1 MRSSDQI
8 TPNFAIAKFSP
19 KGLQDKIHVGFCLLC
34 KVIPDFLLYIFSNS
48 QNGVAST
55 GTVKSQGDLTGRPL
69 PLAGADFSIEKSG
82 IKTVLVTGGAGYVG
96 AVLIPKLLKANYI
109 VKVVDLYLYGEHVF
123 KTFKGNSNLKEI
135 KGDIRN
141 AELLKKET
149 VGVDAVIHL
158 ACISNDPSYELNP
171 ALGKSINYDAFL
183 PLVQISK
190 ANQVRRFIYAS
201 SSSVYGVKDMPN
213 VTEDV
218 PLDPLTDYSKFKALC
233 EDVLIKEQTKDFV
246 CLIVRPATVCGYSPR
261 LRLDLT
267 VNILTNH
274 AINNHKIKV
283 FGGGQKR
290 PNLHIEDMTDFYI
303 QALQWPDEKIAGKI
317 YNVGYEN
324 HSVSDIAQIVK
335 RNVGMDDIQIVVE
348 PTDDNRS
355 YHISSEKIERELGF
369 RPKHTIDE
377 AVRDLKAA
385 FDAGKI
391 KNSMTES
398 SYYNIKTMQAVD
410 LK

>member
-1 MRSSDQI
+1 MPSSDQ
-8 TPNFAIAKFSP
+8 
-19 KGLQDKIHVGFCLLC
+19 
-34 KVIPDFLLYIFSNS
+34 
-48 QNGVAST
+48 
-55 GTVKSQGDLTGRPL
+55 
-69 PLAGADFSIEKSG
+69 

-96 AVLIPKLLKANYI
+96 AVLVPKLLKAGYT
-109 VKVVDLYLYGEHVF
+109 VKVVDLYLYGGHVF
-123 KTFKGNSNLKEI
+123 KDYQGDPKLKEV

-141 AELLKKET
+141 AELLKKEMA
-149 VGVDAVIHL
+149 GVDAVIHL

-190 ANQVRRFIYAS
+190 DNHVKRFIYAS
-201 SSSVYGVKDMPN
+201 SSSVYGVKDMPD

-218 PLDPLTDYSKFKALC
+218 ALEPLTDYSKFKALC
-233 EDVLIKEQTKDFV
+233 EDVLLKAQTKDFV

-274 AINNHKIKV
+274 AVTNRTIKV

-290 PNLHIEDMTDFYI
+290 PNLHIQDMTDFYL
-303 QALQWPDEKIAGKI
+303 QALKWPDEKIAGKI

-324 HSVSDIAQIVK
+324 HTVSDIADIVK
-335 RNVGMDDIQIVVE
+335 RNLGMNDIKIVVE
-348 PTDDNRS
+348 PTNDNRS
-355 YHISSEKIERELGF
+355 YHISSQKIERELGF

-391 KNSMTES
+391 KNSMTEI